1 MNVHQ
6 RADDVGDIDFHKVD
20 IEVHQRV
27 DNVVDDIFEH
37 SLEQDKEETE
47 YKIYM

>member
-6 RADDVGDIDFHKVD
+6 RADNLRDIDEHNVD

-27 DNVVDDIFEH
+27 DNVVVDIHEH
-37 SLEQDKEETE
+37 SLE
-47 YKIYM
+47 